1 MGIYTSNRYLGEA
14 YDYASEIPVNEAY
27 DAAFGCA
34 HILADC
40 QVNDMA
46 LFESTIY
53 NDIAEVRSIQEG
65 YGYVNENA
73 FTSVLK
79 KLAEAFKKL
88 LGKIKGIFKAF
99 IAKLTGAFKD
109 GKDLVKKYEK
119 QIIKYANWKDFKCTK
134 VREPKKSISNLKE
147 AINAVF
153 QAQKISAF
161 SYSINT
167 EMGLASE
174 TQIIPALDSFG
185 NLKTPKKV
193 IDADAEDIKEILL
206 KRYLSNNINVTEE
219 SEIHEEVMN
228 YLFEDEDT
236 IDGNDQVKSAS
247 YFSANWIKTLLSEG
261 EKWEKD
267 VKKFNDKLEKNIN
280 TIIDNLNKADNNLA
294 KFMVDKGNKN
304 KIAQL
309 SDRTFNADAGDYK
322 VQKGNYDVNARIYN
336 NKNKKTV
343 NIDGKDV
350 EINKGDDLL
359 NSNYVEKNENLQ
371 KAIHAMQKIATNE
384 QEVITKITSE
394 YMTVVKFSLANARR
408 VWTAAAAWSSGV
420 HKESVEYADA
430 MGDVAAE
437 QFYTN
442 MESIH

>member
-53 NDIAEVRSIQEG
+53 SDIAEVRSIQEG

-109 GKDLVKKYEK
+109 GKDLVKRYEK

-161 SYSINT
+161 EYS
-167 EMGLASE
+167 
-174 TQIIPALDSFG
+174 LDHTRAFGDGVELLGNSLKNFG
-185 NLKTPKKV
+185 NLTTTEKV
-193 IDADAEDIKEILL
+193 INADADDIKTELL
-206 KRYLSNNINVTEE
+206 KRYLSDNVNVTEE

-228 YLFEDEDT
+228 YLFEDEGT
-236 IDGNDQVKSAS
+236 IDGDDQVKSAS

-261 EKWEKD
+261 EKWQKD

-294 KFMVDKGNKN
+294 KFMTDKDNKG
-304 KIAQL
+304 KRAQI
-309 SDRTFNADAGDYK
+309 SNRTFNGASDNK
-322 VQKGNYDVNARIYN
+322 VEKDNYDVSVASGGIGNDTSTKHDA
-336 NKNKKTV
+336 
-343 NIDGKDV
+343 
-350 EINKGDDLL
+350 
-359 NSNYVEKNENLQ
+359 NENLQ

-437 QFYTN
+437 QLYTN

>member
-53 NDIAEVRSIQEG
+53 SDIAEVRSIQEG

-79 KLAEAFKKL
+79 KIAEAFKKL

-109 GKDLVKKYEK
+109 GKDLVKRYEK

-134 VREPKKSISNLKE
+134 VREPKKSISSLKE
-147 AINAVF
+147 AINTVF
-153 QAQKISAF
+153 QAQKSGAFEYSLSSNTGDYLNPDNDLLAGASNFGTLNSA
-161 SYSINT
+161 
-167 EMGLASE
+167 
-174 TQIIPALDSFG
+174 
-185 NLKTPKKV
+185 KKI
-193 IDADAEDIKEILL
+193 IDADADDIKTELL
-206 KRYLSNNINVTEE
+206 KRYLDKVNVTEE
-219 SEIHEEVMN
+219 SEIHEEVMD

-236 IDGNDQVKSAS
+236 IDGDDQVKSAS

-261 EKWEKD
+261 EKWQKD

-280 TIIDNLNKADNNLA
+280 TIIDNLNKADNNIA
-294 KFMVDKGNKN
+294 KFMTNKDTKDERVKLAN
-304 KIAQL
+304 I
-309 SDRTFNADAGDYK
+309 TFNGTDSDDK
-322 VQKGNYDVNARIYN
+322 VQKGDYDATAYSPVGSI
-336 NKNKKTV
+336 K
-343 NIDGKDV
+343 
-350 EINKGDDLL
+350 
-359 NSNYVEKNENLQ
+359 EKNTKANEALQ
-371 KAIHAMQKIATNE
+371 KAIHAMQKVATNE